1 MTAVAAPATPAT
13 NRLRETEDME
23 HSFWSRGGRGGVV
36 HGARPVRTGRRGGGS
51 ADQLVVQ
58 VGVGAALLPL

>member
-1 MTAVAAPATPAT
+1 
-13 NRLRETEDME
+13 
-23 HSFWSRGGRGGVV
+23 VV
-36 HGARPVRTGRRGGGS
+36 HGARPERTGRRGGGS